1 MAPSSNKSYFKRLLF
16 IILHDT
22 FRSKWMKYIPKIFS
36 FFLLMSPVLCFAQQN
51 TYTISGTVNRPE
63 IKTLYFTQSTF
74 YDTNTKLNAQ
84 KIEVLDGR
92 FSIKGMIDE
101 PVPAFLSLFEDYKKI
116 GTKPKEFILDKG
128 IISIEITS
136 DLASAVVKGSKAQD
150 DLFQYNIEQNPYSA
164 KINEINIE
172 AQRLSS
178 SGISADSIGQ
188 LFRIPFRDANR
199 ALTDFQLK
207 FIQKN
212 SSAFISLLLIPNIAR
227 STNNYIEADS
237 LLASLQDNIESSAT
251 AKTIREYIISQKKT
265 SVGALAPDFRL
276 ADTAGKKIAL
286 SALKG
291 KYVLLDFWAAWCGP
305 CRQENPNVVQAFK
318 TYKNDGFTVFGVSL
332 DKEKKSWLKAIHDD
346 NLQWQHVSDLK
357 FWASEAAILYGITSI
372 PRNFL
377 LDPRGKIIGR
387 DLRGQDLLDKL
398 EELFPAKKIK

>member
-1 MAPSSNKSYFKRLLF
+1 MR
-16 IILHDT
+16 
-22 FRSKWMKYIPKIFS
+22 YIAKIFS